1 MSYILKTEKLTKT
14 FKKQIAVNKLN
25 ITVNKGDIYGLVG
38 RNGAGKTTF
47 MKMIVG
53 LLKPTS
59 GKIELLGSNNLLK
72 QRQKIGCVIEMPAL
86 YPNITAQ
93 QNLTIQS
100 MLVGNDDQEE
110 IKRILELVGLKEVG
124 KKKVKNFSLGMKQRL
139 GIGIALIGNPE
150 FLILDEPIN
159 GLDPIGVKEVRN
171 LILKLNKNDG
181 ITILI
186 SSHILSELFKIA
198 NVFGI
203 INKGELVT
211 EIQKKDLDSK
221 GSSSDD
227 IEEYFIKLLGDDA
240 DV

>member
-124 KKKVKNFSLGMKQRL
+124 KKKLRT
-139 GIGIALIGNPE
+139 
-150 FLILDEPIN
+150 FL
-159 GLDPIGVKEVRN
+159 
-171 LILKLNKNDG
+171 
-181 ITILI
+181 
-186 SSHILSELFKIA
+186 
-198 NVFGI
+198 
-203 INKGELVT
+203 LV
-211 EIQKKDLDSK
+211 
-221 GSSSDD
+221 
-227 IEEYFIKLLGDDA
+227 
-240 DV
+240 